1 MSPARPPVGAHSLAE
16 GPGRRHEGA
25 PVSERKF
32 SVLNDDWEVLGENT
46 FVSPLN
52 PKEGNQMMVFADFV
66 KNGWIS
72 ADITPLDGSPR
83 REGGK
88 STEASLVFRYAGQDA
103 LYYAGLSAFNTRF
116 FVAKVIQGPLYLNRG
131 WVGSS
136 TSVRHDK
143 TYRLRVEFNGSQ
155 IKLYENGVQQLI
167 VYDEQFQRGQLGL
180 AAWKCRARF
189 DNVQYGT
196 AQPVAFV
203 VMPFSSEL
211 KFVYGVIKSM
221 AEAYGMRCERADE
234 SFISRPVMDEV
245 KKKIAEADLVF
256 VDFTGRNP
264 NVYYEAGL
272 AEAWKKDWIVMA
284 QASEDMTF
292 DVRHIGS
299 IRYSNTMGADE
310 RLREDLKQAIEA
322 LGYRLPVPPS
332 APAVQ
337 PAPVAPERVG
347 APADADHPP
356 AQTRGNDAQRQ
367 RRRQAEATPAGAK
380 PTPSGRRSS
389 GKRRGT

>member
-1 MSPARPPVGAHSLAE
+1 MSEHT
-16 GPGRRHEGA
+16 
-25 PVSERKF
+25 F
-32 SVLNDDWEVLGENT
+32 SVLNDDWEVLGDDT

-52 PKEGNQMMVFADFV
+52 AKEGNQMMVFADFV

-72 ADITPLDGSPR
+72 ADITPLEGSPR
-83 REGGK
+83 REGIK
-88 STEASLVFRYAGQDA
+88 STEASLVFRYGGQDA
-103 LYYAGLSAFNTRF
+103 FYYAGLSAFNTRF
-116 FVAKVIQGPLYLNRG
+116 FVAKVLQGPLYVARG
-131 WVGSS
+131 WVGNS
-136 TSVRHDK
+136 TSVRYNK

-155 IKLYENGVQQLI
+155 IKLYENGVQQLV
-167 VYDEQFQRGQLGL
+167 VYDEHFQRGQLGL

-189 DNVQYGT
+189 ENVQYGT

-211 KFVYGVIKSM
+211 KFVYGVIKSV

-234 SFISRPVMDEV
+234 SFISRPVMEEV

-299 IRYSNTMGADE
+299 IRYSNTMGADVT
-310 RLREDLKQAIEA
+310 LREDLKQAIEA
-322 LGYRLPVPPS
+322 LGYRLPAPPTAVPVDLAPPPEHA
-332 APAVQ
+332 APA
-337 PAPVAPERVG
+337 AAG
-347 APADADHPP
+347 DHPP
-356 AQTRGNDAQRQ
+356 TEARGNGPPRQ
-367 RRRQAEATPAGAK
+367 PRRRQAEPATKSAK
-380 PTPSGRRSS
+380 PAAGGRRTS
-389 GKRRGT
+389 GKRRGP